1 MSDNKHIIYMDNA
14 ATSKL
19 SDAAFSAMLPFLKDN
34 YGNPS
39 QPYAFSRIAK
49 KAIEEARATI
59 AYSIG
64 AKYAEEV
71 YFTSCGTE
79 SNNWV
84 IKSFAKQNPKSTILS
99 TPIEH
104 HSVLNALNA
113 VDNDLSFLPINAH
126 GVVDLDKIDK
136 VTLPHN
142 SLASVMMANN
152 EIGSIQPIYELSRFA
167 HLNESFIHT
176 DAVQAVGHIDINVQ
190 SLEVD
195 FLSASAHKFNGPKGI
210 GFLYIKKGN
219 KLCPYIDGG
228 SQESMMRAGTENV
241 AYIVAMAAA
250 LKENILLL
258 EDTQKKISE
267 LESRLMAKLSDSN
280 IDFIRNGDF
289 NHTPGNISLSFR
301 DCDGEAI
308 LHRLDLCGVMVSTG
322 SACDSKETQIS
333 HVLRAINLPLS
344 YAHGTI
350 RISLCKDNTPDEV
363 DYLVDKLIQIVK

>member
-1 MSDNKHIIYMDNA
+1 
-14 ATSKL
+14 
-19 SDAAFSAMLPFLKDN
+19 
-34 YGNPS
+34 
-39 QPYAFSRIAK
+39 
-49 KAIEEARATI
+49 
-59 AYSIG
+59 
-64 AKYAEEV
+64 
-71 YFTSCGTE
+71 
-79 SNNWV
+79 
-84 IKSFAKQNPKSTILS
+84 
-99 TPIEH
+99 
-104 HSVLNALNA
+104 
-113 VDNDLSFLPINAH
+113 
-126 GVVDLDKIDK
+126 
-136 VTLPHN
+136 
-142 SLASVMMANN
+142 
-152 EIGSIQPIYELSRFA
+152 
-167 HLNESFIHT
+167 
-176 DAVQAVGHIDINVQ
+176 
-190 SLEVD
+190 
-195 FLSASAHKFNGPKGI
+195 
-210 GFLYIKKGN
+210 
-219 KLCPYIDGG
+219 
-228 SQESMMRAGTENV
+228 MMRAGTENV